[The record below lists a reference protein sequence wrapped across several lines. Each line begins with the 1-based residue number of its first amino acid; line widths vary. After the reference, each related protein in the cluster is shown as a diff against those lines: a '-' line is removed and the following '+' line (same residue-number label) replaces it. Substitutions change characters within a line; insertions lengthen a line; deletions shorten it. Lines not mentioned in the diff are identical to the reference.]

1 MAKPIATQQEQVA
14 WYDLIGRF
22 RSTAQD
28 FEQAFA
34 RLVKQKTIIARHPS
48 LATEYNALLSTAQI
62 LKTKIVQTRDATDK
76 VLGWLKG
83 LFGFSGLG
91 ELGIVPLIPIAAVAV
106 SVAAIGKWIKDA
118 YVFSAKLEELQRLEA
133 RGVPPSQALRQVQSL
148 TPASRVTLFGF
159 NPRWLVLGGVALLV
173 APWVFNYFKKQSGRG

>member
-1 MAKPIATQQEQVA
+1 MAKSIATRAEQVA

-22 RSTAQD
+22 RATAQQ
-28 FEQAFA
+28 FEQLFA
-34 RLVKQKTIIARHPS
+34 RLVKQKSIIAGHPS
-48 LATEYNALLSTAQI
+48 LAPQYNALLSTASTLQ
-62 LKTKIVQTRDATDK
+62 TKIVQTRDATNR

-118 YVFSAKLEELQRLEA
+118 YVFSKKLDELRRLEA

-148 TPASRVTLFGF
+148 TPASGVTLFGF
-159 NPRWLVLGGVALLV
+159 NAKWLMLGGVALLV
-173 APWVFNYFKKQSGRG
+173 APLVFDFFKQRGRG